1 MARKIKSRLL
11 IASLM
16 DKNFINIDKNIHIE
30 YTMLAST
37 YIRSVF
43 KMERTRMTSED
54 RKKQILESAI
64 NVFIE
69 NGYIG
74 STTAEIA
81 KAANISEVTLFRHF
95 ESKKEIFMAS
105 IEPIVFN
112 TLKESITAS
121 KELNPKEKLEYIL
134 TERLMLIS
142 KNRDV
147 MKLLIMESQ
156 INKELKS
163 LNYIEKMS
171 TLLRAAISEI
181 DIPMKENKFIMRV
194 LMGAILSFLYLPEED
209 EDNIEDFVKKI
220 VKVIIKN

>member
-1 MARKIKSRLL
+1 
-11 IASLM
+11 
-16 DKNFINIDKNIHIE
+16 
-30 YTMLAST
+30 
-37 YIRSVF
+37 
-43 KMERTRMTSED
+43 MERTRMTSEN

-95 ESKKEIFMAS
+95 ESKKHIFMAS

-112 TLKESITAS
+112 TLRESITAS
-121 KELNPKEKLEYIL
+121 KDLNSKEKLEYIL

-142 KNRDV
+142 KNREV

-156 INKELKS
+156 INKELNS

-171 TLLRAAISEI
+171 TLLKTTISEI
-181 DIPMKENKFIMRV
+181 GIPMKDDEFIMRV
-194 LMGAILSFLYLPEED
+194 LMGGILSFLYLPEDD
-209 EDNIEDFVKKI
+209 EEKIENYVRKI
-220 VKVIIKN
+220 VEIIIKD

>member
-1 MARKIKSRLL
+1 M
-11 IASLM
+11 
-16 DKNFINIDKNIHIE
+16 
-30 YTMLAST
+30 
-37 YIRSVF
+37 V
-43 KMERTRMTSED
+43 RTRLSGED
-54 RKKQILESAI
+54 RKKQILDSAI

-74 STTAEIA
+74 STTLEIA
-81 KAANISEVTLFRHF
+81 KSANISEVTLFRHF
-95 ESKKEIFMAS
+95 DSKKEIFMSS

-121 KELNPKEKLEYIL
+121 KNLNPKEKLEYIL

-142 KNRDV
+142 KNRQV

-171 TLLRAAISEI
+171 DLLRTTISEI
-181 DIPMKENKFIMRV
+181 GIPMKDDEFIMRV
-194 LMGAILSFLYLPEED
+194 LMGGILSFLYLPEED
-209 EDNIEDFVKKI
+209 EMEIENFVKKI
-220 VKVIIKN
+220 INVIIKN